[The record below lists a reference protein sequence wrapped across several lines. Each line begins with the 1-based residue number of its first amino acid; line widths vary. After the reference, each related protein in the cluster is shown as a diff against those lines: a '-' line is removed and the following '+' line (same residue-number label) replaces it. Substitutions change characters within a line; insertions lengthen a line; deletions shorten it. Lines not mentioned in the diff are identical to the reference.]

1 MPQIEQL
8 ASTYAG
14 QVFWML
20 IVFALIY
27 FGIGKAMLPKIES
40 TVEGRERRI
49 ADDLAAAE
57 RAQAEADAGE
67 EAYRVR
73 MNDARATALVR
84 TQDAKAKALAA
95 SEARVKQADD
105 LLATEVATAEAGVA
119 RARADALSNLEG
131 VAAEI
136 TQDLVARLAGLT
148 VSADEAANAVRR
160 AATAR

>member
-73 MNDARATALVR
+73 MNEARATSLAQN
-84 TQDAKAKALAA
+84 QDAKARAQAA
-95 SEARVKQADD
+95 SEARVKQADAV
-105 LLATEVATAEAGVA
+105 LAGASATAEASLSAA
-119 RARADALSNLEG
+119 RTDALSHLES

-148 VSADEAANAVRR
+148 VSTDEAATAVRR
-160 AATAR
+160 AATAQ